1 MSFAC
6 KILVKRIAL
15 VDAGTDNVVVRI
27 AYNSLRMNFL
37 IRLRNGRK
45 KECDRKT
52 KKNNFFHKNFFTGA
66 LISFTPA
73 FWKNLKTNEKDKNK
87 TGKIS

>member
-6 KILVKRIAL
+6 KILVKRIAF

-27 AYNSLRMNFL
+27 AYNSLRVNFF
-37 IRLRNGRK
+37 IGLRNGRK

-52 KKNNFFHKNFFTGA
+52 KKKNFFHKIFFAGA
-66 LISFTPA
+66 LISSRLRF
-73 FWKNLKTNEKDKNK
+73 
-87 TGKIS
+87 GKILKRTRKIKIKQEK